1 MAIEIYKQTQP
12 SFRKGISM
20 IEEYGI
26 EKAKEIKQN
35 ISKSLMGK
43 LLSEKHRQN
52 ISKGLN
58 EAYKSGG
65 RTGQQ
70 ISEGLKRAYA
80 SGDRKSWNKGLT
92 KEIDDRIAQSAQKIG
107 QAHKGRKRPKYI
119 GEKISKIKKE
129 KGSSQLVIE
138 NMRKVGRLNKGTHW
152 SKERRE
158 KVKGKKLTK
167 QHIKNAMKRRIPTSL
182 EDKFMGIVDKY
193 NLPYVYTGD
202 GSFILDNCN
211 PDFINIDGKKI
222 AVEVYC
228 RFYKQ
233 LGDRSIEDWKKKRIN
248 IFKKY
253 GWELFFFDE
262 IALNKEKNILKV
274 LEV

>member
-1 MAIEIYKQTQP
+1 MPKKEYKQTQP

-43 LLSEKHRQN
+43 LLSKTHKQN

-58 EAYKSGG
+58 EAYKSGK
-65 RTGQQ
+65 RTGQEM
-70 ISEGLKRAYA
+70 SESLKKAYA
-80 SGDRKSWNKGLT
+80 EGRHKRWNKGLI
-92 KEIDDRIAQSAQKIG
+92 KETDERIARSAQKIS
-107 QAHKGRKRPKYI
+107 QTHKRRKRPKRI
-119 GEKISKIKKE
+119 GKKISKIKRE
-129 KGSSQLVIE
+129 KGPSQLVME
-138 NMRKVGRLNKGTHW
+138 NIRKVGKANKGKKYKKYT
-152 SKERRE
+152 K
-158 KVKGKKLTK
+158 KKLTK
-167 QHIKNAMKRRIPTSL
+167 EHIKNAMKRRIPTSL
-182 EDKFMGIVDKY
+182 EDKFMGIIDKY

-211 PDFINIDGKKI
+211 PDFINVDGKKI

-248 IFKKY
+248 VFKKY

-262 IALNKEKNILKV
+262 IALNKEENVLKV
-274 LEV
+274 LRY